1 MKGYTVEEAAVL
13 LKQPTDYLFKKIL
26 FSDKSDPILKP
37 CAFFHHPR
45 SFRVIN
51 VGEQSSATSIECL
64 PKQVAFDV
72 GNGRRRNYSYSSVN
86 IQGLFELTFF
96 PDNFD
101 MTETKESGFI
111 QLYKEKAVF
120 ADHLA
125 EFSIN
130 MAVGWIMSGWK
141 DFDDIRNQWYAMTT
155 SEASSTKS
163 RIMSRIGQF
172 IILSQNGFHY
182 LVDTPASISLSDICI
197 TDKMLTEYA
206 ASVGIDLNAQDNK
219 KAPDPMSVPA
229 KLPEPLYITAS
240 DAAGVLGV
248 HVERIKFFILEHYLT
263 AYISGREAEPFGEMT
278 ENLAE
283 SGEVFFHL
291 KQPIKWCTGEGI
303 KPQESCTLH
312 YKKVLF
318 KQSQV
323 LELKQCGTTTAF
335 ESYSKPTLDLDN
347 LLPAQNLQTERA
359 KQSDTDETIKTVEEL
374 IEYYRGNEEPAAV
387 IAFYI
392 KKVFPKESLYD
403 LMKKL
408 DPKRVID
415 WENSSAKQGRP
426 KQWFYDLC
434 IKGEKILA
442 AREKMTS
449 SETKKLPVRD
459 VNQQ

>member
-1 MKGYTVEEAAVL
+1 MEGHTIEEAAIL
-13 LKQPTDYLFKKIL
+13 LKQSADYLRNKIL
-26 FSDKSDPILKP
+26 FAGQAHPILKP
-37 CAFFHHPR
+37 CVFLPEPR
-45 SFRVIN
+45 SLRIIN
-51 VGEQSSATSIECL
+51 SDGKINEYGVDYVRKTVPVPCSDGRTRGCSYDSA
-64 PKQVAFDV
+64 
-72 GNGRRRNYSYSSVN
+72 N

-96 PDNFD
+96 PDYFD
-101 MTETKESGFI
+101 MAEAKESGRI
-111 QLYKEKAVF
+111 QLYSPKAVL
-120 ADHLA
+120 ADRLA
-125 EFSIN
+125 EFSID

-141 DFDDIRNQWYAMTT
+141 DFDVEHNRWYAMTT

-163 RIMSRIGQF
+163 RIRSKIGQF
-172 IILSQNGFHY
+172 IILSQNGIHY
-182 LVDTPASISLSDICI
+182 LVDSPASISLSDICI

-206 ASVGIDLNAQDNK
+206 ASVGIERKAQDNK
-219 KAPDPMSVPA
+219 KASDPMSAPA
-229 KLPEPLYITAS
+229 KLPEPQYITAS

-283 SGEVFFHL
+283 AGEVFFHL
-291 KQPIKWCTGEGI
+291 KQPIKWCTSEGI
-303 KPQESCTLH
+303 KPQESCTIH
-312 YKKVLF
+312 YKKVMF

-323 LELKQCGTTTAF
+323 LELKQRGTTTAF

-359 KQSDTDETIKTVEEL
+359 KQSDTDETIKTVEDL

-392 KKVFPKESLYD
+392 KKAFPEESLYD

-408 DPKRVID
+408 DPRRVID

-449 SETKKLPVRD
+449 SETTK
-459 VNQQ
+459 